1 MPSRRLRSADQAQD
15 TPPRAVSRN
24 PGQTGAGGRT
34 RPTSQAQ
41 ARTPRRDTP
50 PTSKFSEPTRPLAPA
65 TSSTSWRKCR
75 NPVLAEERARKRAAL
90 LEATEAALAPI
101 AAAVLTGRLTD
112 PAKIGVRVGKVLGT
126 YKMAKHFV
134 LHIGPGPLT
143 YTRDQAAIA
152 AQAAID
158 GIYLLRTS
166 IATDQLDTPAVVSTD
181 KALARVE
188 RDFRSLKTIDIQLR
202 PIHHHT
208 QPRVRAHVFLCPLAA
223 YLLWHLRQA
232 LAPLTYT
239 DQHPPE
245 RTNPVAPATG
255 STSAQRKARTHL
267 DADGQPLHSFQG
279 LLDHLGSLTRNELRF
294 PQLPDAPVIEQLTVP
309 TPVQRRAFE
318 LLDAPIPPH
327 LK

>member
-1 MPSRRLRSADQAQD
+1 VASRALPATPVGGSGARHATEGGQPQPGPDRSRRQD
-15 TPPRAVSRN
+15 TPNITGSGPHTPTRHAANIEVLRTNAALGASHFLHILEEVPQPGPSRGTSPQTRRAAR
-24 PGQTGAGGRT
+24 GDRGGAGPDRRRGADRSTHRSRQDRCAGRQSA
-34 RPTSQAQ
+34 RHIQDGQALC
-41 ARTPRRDTP
+41 P
-50 PTSKFSEPTRPLAPA
+50 P
-65 TSSTSWRKCR
+65 
-75 NPVLAEERARKRAAL
+75 
-90 LEATEAALAPI
+90 
-101 AAAVLTGRLTD
+101 
-112 PAKIGVRVGKVLGT
+112 
-126 YKMAKHFV
+126 H
-134 LHIGPGPLT
+134 GPGPLT

-208 QPRVRAHVFLCPLAA
+208 QPRVRAHVFLCLLAA

-245 RTNPVAPATG
+245 RTNPANPVAPATG
-255 STSAQRKARTHL
+255 STSAQRKARTHP

-279 LLDHLGSLTRNELRF
+279 LLDHLGSPTRNELRF
-294 PQLPDAPVIEQLTVP
+294 PHLPDAPV
-309 TPVQRRAFE
+309 
-318 LLDAPIPPH
+318 
-327 LK
+327 